1 MVDWY
6 EHLHPV
12 VSVDYFAPLQVTPRG
27 STYIL
32 LLTDHFSRRAN
43 MYPVTAAE
51 FTAEGTANIPINR
64 YIPLWRCSRSTLS
77 DHDLQFRSKLS
88 HAVYKL
94 LGVRKIST
102 RSYHPNG
109 NGGMDRVNHTM
120 AQMLTV
126 VVNELQ
132 ISGMSGSLTSN
143 LRTTIRSAL
152 LPV

>member
-1 MVDWY
+1 MPMS
-6 EHLHPV
+6 EGPAIA
-12 VSVDYFAPLQVTPRG
+12 VSVDYFSPIPVTSPG
-27 STYIL
+27 NTYIL
-32 LLTDHFSRRAN
+32 FFTDRFSRRAD
-43 MYPVTAAE
+43 MYAVTATE
-51 FTAEGTANIPINR
+51 FTAEGTTNILINR
-64 YIPLWRCSRSTLS
+64 YIPFWGCPRSILS
-77 DHDLQFRSKLS
+77 DNGLQFRSKLS